1 MTLLI
6 RGGRVVDPAQGLDR
20 QADVLV
26 EDGKVVEVGKVSPKK
41 QWEIIEAKGC
51 LVTPGLID
59 MHVHLREPGYEE
71 KETIQTGARA
81 AVAGGFSSVAC
92 MPNTN
97 PVNDCEAVT
106 RFICERA
113 REVGLVNVFP
123 IGAVTKGSQ
132 GRELAEMGQMVEAGA
147 VAFSDDG
154 RPVSNHQIMRRAMEY
169 AKIFDV
175 PILDHCEDPDLTARG
190 SMNESR
196 VSTEL
201 GLRGANA
208 LAEELHVARDL
219 MVARLTGARVHICH
233 LSSAYSLHWVRRG
246 KAEGVNITCEVA
258 PHHLVLTDEAV
269 RSYDTNLKMNPPLRT
284 QEDVHALL
292 EGLADGT
299 VDCIA
304 TDHAPHLRQDK
315 EVTFEEAAHGVIGL
329 ETAVSLVW
337 EFLVNRDVISPSRA
351 VELMSLNPSRILKL
365 GRGSLEP
372 GRPADV
378 TLIDPAKEVVVDVAE
393 FHSKGRNCPYH
404 GWRLRGAPVMTIVSG
419 RVSYPF

>member
-123 IGAVTKGSQ
+123 VGAVTKGSQ

-175 PILDHCEDPDLTARG
+175 PILDHCEDPDVTARG

-219 MVARLTGARVHICH
+219 MVARLTGGRVHICH
-233 LSSAYSLHWVRRG
+233 LSSCHSLHWVRRG
-246 KAEGVNITCEVA
+246 KAEGINITCEVA

>member
-123 IGAVTKGSQ
+123 VGAVTKGSQ

-219 MVARLTGARVHICH
+219 MVARLTGGRVHICH

>member
-284 QEDVHALL
+284 QEDVDALL

>member
-175 PILDHCEDPDLTARG
+175 PILDHCEDPDVTARG